1 MDEAKLTKKAGEVDN
16 DNELTQWVEYYDQAE
31 LVHRSV
37 HVQLKQNVVSESI
50 AATF

>member
-16 DNELTQWVEYYDQAE
+16 DNELTHWVEYYSDDE